1 MSISNIF
8 IVGAG
13 LMGSGIAQTAITS
26 GFNVTLFDM
35 SDAAT
40 ARGLDGITRQLD
52 RLVTKG
58 KMTDEARNDA
68 LAKLQISNDM
78 QSAATAHLVI
88 EAIYEDETAK
98 CNLLRSLD
106 TICPPETIF
115 ASNTSSISLT
125 ALAASTTR
133 ADKVVGM
140 HFFSPVPM
148 MRLLEIVSGLDTS
161 SETIHIAEEIGHKL
175 GKWLILSKDKPGFI
189 VNRALLPMLNEAVQ
203 ILDEGIGSV
212 EDVDFGLKYGCN
224 HPMGPL
230 ELADMIGLDILL
242 EVMQVFYEDL
252 GDTKYRPAHLL
263 RKMVTAK
270 YLGRKTGSGFYYY
283 ENGKK
288 MGINPALLRERKIF
302 DLSLQI
308 SAANHSLND

>member
-1 MSISNIF
+1 
-8 IVGAG
+8 
-13 LMGSGIAQTAITS
+13 MGSGIAQTAITS
-26 GFNVTLFDM
+26 GFQVTLFDANE
-35 SDAAT
+35 AALL
-40 ARGLDGITRQLD
+40 RGKTGILGQLD
-52 RLVTKG
+52 RMVSKG
-58 KMTDEARNDA
+58 KMTAEARDA
-68 LAKLQISNDM
+68 AVANLTTSSDI
-78 QSAATAHLVI
+78 QSAAAAHLVI

-98 CNLLRSLD
+98 KNLLSTLD
-106 TICPPETIF
+106 GICPADTIF
-115 ASNTSSISLT
+115 ASNTSSLSLT
-125 ALAASTTR
+125 ALGAATSR
-133 ADKVVGM
+133 PDKVVGM

-270 YLGRKTGSGFYYY
+270 YLGRKTGTGFYSY

-288 MGINPALLRERKIF
+288 AGINPALLRERKTF
-302 DLSLQI
+302 DLSLEI
-308 SAANHSLND
+308 SAANHRLDRNH